1 MSSQRR
7 IDASRVNG
15 AKSRGPVTA
24 EGKAI
29 SSRNRLRHG
38 LLARSVV
45 LDGENRTRFYRLL
58 SELTAEFT
66 PEGPVQNALVETMAV
81 ARWRQMR
88 IWGMEKAGLDYQISK
103 QDEPVDAPTKAA
115 LAFQT
120 LSDSSRS
127 LELINRY
134 ETRYDRQFNRALVRL
149 LSLRNNDFF
158 RSNLVPKTDNVG

>member
-1 MSSQRR
+1 
-7 IDASRVNG
+7 
-15 AKSRGPVTA
+15 
-24 EGKAI
+24 
-29 SSRNRLRHG
+29 
-38 LLARSVV
+38 
-45 LDGENRTRFYRLL
+45 
-58 SELTAEFT
+58 
-66 PEGPVQNALVETMAV
+66 MAV
-81 ARWRQMR
+81 ARWLQMR
-88 IWGMEKAGLDYQISK
+88 IWSMEKAGLDYQISK

-120 LSDSSRS
+120 LSASPRS